1 MRQTKIEIVPI
12 IVPKAID
19 MERAQQR
26 ARELQAEGKRIVSIE
41 AKDVPQPT
49 LAYITYEEDVP
60 EQAETNETKQL
71 KGDEKP

>member
-1 MRQTKIEIVPI
+1 MKIQRIEIVSI
-12 IVPKAID
+12 IAPEAID
-19 MERAQQR
+19 MERAQAR

-49 LAYITYEEDVP
+49 LAYITYEEDAP
-60 EQAETNETKQL
+60 NQAEKTNKQL